1 MLVGTPSGDAA
12 VHMKDAGRP
21 LVFTVEKALADDL
34 QRAAAAYRA
43 RDLFAYRMF
52 DLTRLVVEHT
62 AATNRAL
69 LHQRLLQ
76 GFAVKAVFF
85 AVYVVVMLRG
95 LHLQPLPFV
104 VSFTSAFIVLHVT
117 EAILLQRLTVRH
129 TPSIAS

>member
-1 MLVGTPSGDAA
+1 MKASVWMTAAAIGAWIAIGLVAGVELIDDIGLGIAGPLVAA
-12 VHMKDAGRP
+12 VA
-21 LVFTVEKALADDL
+21 
-34 QRAAAAYRA
+34 
-43 RDLFAYRMF
+43 
-52 DLTRLVVEHT
+52 TRLVVEHT

-95 LHLQPLPFV
+95 LQLQPLPFV
-104 VSFTSAFIVLHVT
+104 VSFTSAFLVLHVT
-117 EAILLQRLTVRH
+117 EAILLQRLTARH

>member
-1 MLVGTPSGDAA
+1 MKASVWMTAAAIGAWIAIGLVAGVDLFDDIGLGIAGPLVAA
-12 VHMKDAGRP
+12 VA
-21 LVFTVEKALADDL
+21 
-34 QRAAAAYRA
+34 
-43 RDLFAYRMF
+43 
-52 DLTRLVVEHT
+52 TRLVVEHT

-76 GFAVKAVFF
+76 GFAAKAVFF

-104 VSFTSAFIVLHVT
+104 VSFTSAFLVLHLT